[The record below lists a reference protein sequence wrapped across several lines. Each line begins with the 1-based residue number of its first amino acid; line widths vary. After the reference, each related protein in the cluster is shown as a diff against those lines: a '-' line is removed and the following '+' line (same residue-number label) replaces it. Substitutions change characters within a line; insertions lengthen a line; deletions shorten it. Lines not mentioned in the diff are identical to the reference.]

1 MENREEREVGKSEIG
16 LTSKPVKKT
25 SLKKPLIIIGA
36 ILLGVVLIGGG
47 CKLMTDRLTGAVE
60 EMVGSSYDVN
70 ENYVDYSG
78 VDTDHIAVI
87 TVEGVIS
94 STSASSVLSE
104 TSDYD
109 HQFVLDSIDQA
120 IDNDTNKG
128 LLLYVNSPGG
138 GVYESDELYLKIKE
152 YQKTTGRPVYTYMGS
167 MAASG
172 GYYIAAS
179 SDKIIANRNC
189 WTGSIGV
196 TMGTYYDISGLLE
209 KYGVKTVTITA
220 GKNKAMGSYTDP
232 LTSEQVDI
240 LQSLVDEAYNQ
251 FVGIVADGRN
261 LSKAQV
267 VKLADGRVY
276 TAKQAKKLGLIDEI
290 ETFDQ
295 AVETFK
301 KDQDLEQCD
310 VIYVT
315 PPTTGLLEQLLG
327 EVKDIKKS
335 SSDISMVM
343 ELMSENGQTP
353 IAYLSDI
360 VK

>member
-1 MENREEREVGKSEIG
+1 MNQNSEDKMKDTTHVEMPIKK
-16 LTSKPVKKT
+16 TNWKKPVF
-25 SLKKPLIIIGA
+25 IIGA
-36 ILLGVVLIGGG
+36 ILLGVILIGGG
-47 CKLMTDRLTGAVE
+47 CNLMADRLTGTME
-60 EMVGSSYDVN
+60 EMVGYNSDSDSS
-70 ENYVDYSG
+70 YVDYSG

-94 STSASSVLSE
+94 SSSSSGVLSE
-104 TSDYD
+104 TSEYD
-109 HQFVLDSIDQA
+109 HQFTLDSIDQA
-120 IDNDTNKG
+120 MENDTNKG

-138 GVYESDELYLKIKE
+138 GVYESDELYLKIRE
-152 YQKTTGRPVYTYMGS
+152 YKKTTGRPVYAYMGS

-172 GYYIAAS
+172 GYYISAP

-232 LTSEQVDI
+232 MTSEQLEI
-240 LQSLVDEAYNQ
+240 FQSLVDEAYNQ
-251 FVGIVADGRN
+251 FVAIVAAGRN
-261 LSKAQV
+261 LTTKQV

-276 TAKQAKKLGLIDEI
+276 TAKQAKALGLIDEI

-301 KDQDLEQCD
+301 KDQGLEQCEL
-310 VIYVT
+310 IYVT
-315 PPTTGLLEQLLG
+315 PPSSGLL
-327 EVKDIKKS
+327 
-335 SSDISMVM
+335 
-343 ELMSENGQTP
+343 
-353 IAYLSDI
+353 
-360 VK
+360 